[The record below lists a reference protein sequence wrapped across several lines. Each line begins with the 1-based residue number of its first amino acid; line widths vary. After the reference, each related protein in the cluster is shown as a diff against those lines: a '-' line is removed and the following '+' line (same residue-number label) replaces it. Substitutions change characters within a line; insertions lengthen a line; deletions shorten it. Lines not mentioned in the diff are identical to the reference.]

1 MREHYKEDINIS
13 TVAEQ
18 LQISEGYLSR
28 VFKKETDYTF
38 TTYLSYY
45 RMKVAM
51 ELLKEGNLKVYEVA
65 DAAGYSDTA
74 YFSAQ
79 FKKIVGIAPS
89 EYQDR
94 VREH

>member
-1 MREHYKEDINIS
+1 MNIIKK
-13 TVAEQ
+13 
-18 LQISEGYLSR
+18 ISISIQWQSSCRSAKANLSR
-28 VFKKETDYTF
+28 VFKKRDDYTF
-38 TTYLSYY
+38 TIYLSYY

-94 VREH
+94 VRGH